1 MFDLKRLAQRLKLH
15 KIEGTVVHHCAI
27 LVKILGTGRI
37 VHGYAIT
44 PGEVCEHYW
53 VRVEPEGLDLDIG
66 WEVACMHS
74 PELAGMQIVLAEDFP
89 EGLKDKDGKE
99 PEILRQAQNKD
110 LLELWQ
116 TDPKTFW
123 NEAPKSVR
131 TFR

>member
-1 MFDLKRLAQRLKLH
+1 MFDLKRLAQRIKLH
-15 KIEGTVVHHCAI
+15 KIEGMVVHHCAI

-74 PELAGMQIVLAEDFP
+74 TELAGMQIVLAEDFP

-99 PEILRQAQNKD
+99 PEILRQDQNRD